1 MFLFGLIGMRFFQ
14 YLWVGLTVWSYNQ
27 FWNTG
32 QTSCLSHYS
41 HSRAPL
47 GSLTVPQREWSL
59 TLSQHLLVVLLLELR
74 ITFAFPFI
82 ALHQH
87 GCLYSTVKTVSRND
101 QFLTNNILKHVF
113 LDLLLGF
120 YSWPVKACLRRTF
133 ELRYGLPSLLYW
145 PRHVVNAP
153 YLAWRSQLV

>member
-1 MFLFGLIGMRFFQ
+1 MQAYAFDPITSFGMLARPRVCLTIVTLG
-14 YLWVGLTVWSYNQ
+14 LPWVPRLSPKENGHLPCI
-27 FWNTG
+27 NT
-32 QTSCLSHYS
+32 
-41 HSRAPL
+41 
-47 GSLTVPQREWSL
+47 
-59 TLSQHLLVVLLLELR
+59 LLEVLVLSS
-74 ITFAFPFI
+74 IVTSASPHI

-133 ELRYGLPSLLYW
+133 ELRYGLPSLLYR

>member
-1 MFLFGLIGMRFFQ
+1 MQAKAFDPKPVLEYWPDLVSVYTIVALGLP
-14 YLWVGLTVWSYNQ
+14 WVPWLSPKENGHLPCI
-27 FWNTG
+27 NT
-32 QTSCLSHYS
+32 
-41 HSRAPL
+41 
-47 GSLTVPQREWSL
+47 
-59 TLSQHLLVVLLLELR
+59 LLEVLVLSS
-74 ITFAFPFI
+74 IVTSASPHI

-133 ELRYGLPSLLYW
+133 ELRYGLPSLLYR